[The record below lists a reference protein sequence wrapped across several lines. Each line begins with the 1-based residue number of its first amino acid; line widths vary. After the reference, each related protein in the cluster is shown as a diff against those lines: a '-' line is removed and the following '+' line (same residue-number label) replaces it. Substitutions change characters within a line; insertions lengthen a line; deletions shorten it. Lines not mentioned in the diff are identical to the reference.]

1 MALENLVAY
10 AVLIGLPLWLVAE
23 EVVHRFVSRPRR
35 SRAAAI
41 AVKDGAQA
49 ERRAP
54 ERAHAHA
61 SSV

>member
-10 AVLIGLPLWLVAE
+10 VVVLGLPLWLVAE
-23 EVVHRFVSRPRR
+23 EVVHRFVPGPKREGAAVAAV
-35 SRAAAI
+35 RAEAL
-41 AVKDGAQA
+41 A

-54 ERAHAHA
+54 EGAPAHA

>member
-10 AVLIGLPLWLVAE
+10 AVLLGLPLWLVAE
-23 EVVHRFVSRPRR
+23 EIVHRFVSRSRR
-35 SRAAAI
+35 PKAAGG
-41 AVKDGAQA
+41 AVKDSAPA